1 MKKSIALSIV
11 LLASL
16 GLAGCGGST
25 HHTTG
30 HHPKTHKS
38 SSKISSSSSK
48 SSSSSS
54 SSSLSSQVKQQAT
67 GKQQPANKQAV
78 VRNTQPQ
85 NQPAT
90 ANNLHDFV
98 NRYGMSPAA
107 YKMQHDG
114 MTAQQA
120 LDATPDNLKTTGEL
134 QLQHSMEQ
142 GN

>member
-1 MKKSIALSIV
+1 MKKYITLSIA

-16 GLAGCGGST
+16 GLAGCGSTT
-25 HHTTG
+25 HHTTT

-38 SSKISSSSSK
+38 SSKSSSSK

-54 SSSLSSQVKQQAT
+54 SSASSQDKQQAT

-78 VRNTQPQ
+78 VRNAQPQ
-85 NQPAT
+85 NQPA
-90 ANNLHDFV
+90 AGNLHDFV

-120 LDATPDNLKTTGEL
+120 LDATPDNMKTTGEL

-142 GN
+142 HN

>member
-1 MKKSIALSIV
+1 MKKSITLSIA
-11 LLASL
+11 LLVSL
-16 GLAGCGGST
+16 GLAGCGSTT
-25 HHTTG
+25 HHTTA

-38 SSKISSSSSK
+38 FSKSSSSK

-54 SSSLSSQVKQQAT
+54 SSAPSQSEQQDT

-78 VRNTQPQ
+78 VRNNQPQ
-85 NQPAT
+85 NQPA
-90 ANNLHDFV
+90 AGNLHDFV

-120 LDATPDNLKTTGEL
+120 LDATPDNMKTTGEL

>member
-1 MKKSIALSIV
+1 MKKSITLSIA
-11 LLASL
+11 LLVSL
-16 GLAGCGGST
+16 GLAGCGSTT
-25 HHTTG
+25 HHTTA

-38 SSKISSSSSK
+38 SSKSSSSK

-54 SSSLSSQVKQQAT
+54 SSASNQSKQQDT

-78 VRNTQPQ
+78 VRNNQPQ
-85 NQPAT
+85 NQPA
-90 ANNLHDFV
+90 AGNLHDFV

-120 LDATPDNLKTTGEL
+120 LDATPDNMKTTGEL

-142 GN
+142 HN

>member
-1 MKKSIALSIV
+1 MKKSIALSIA

-16 GLAGCGGST
+16 GLAGCGSTT
-25 HHTTG
+25 HHTTT

-38 SSKISSSSSK
+38 SSKSSSSK

-54 SSSLSSQVKQQAT
+54 SSSAFSQSKQQDT
-67 GKQQPANKQAV
+67 GKQQPANNQAV
-78 VRNTQPQ
+78 VRNNQPQ
-85 NQPAT
+85 NQPVVG
-90 ANNLHDFV
+90 NLHDFV

-120 LDATPDNLKTTGEL
+120 LDATPDNMKTTGEL

-142 GN
+142 HN

>member
-1 MKKSIALSIV
+1 MKKSITLSIA

-16 GLAGCGGST
+16 GLAGCGSTT
-25 HHTTG
+25 HHTAT

-38 SSKISSSSSK
+38 SSKSSSSK
-48 SSSSSS
+48 SSRSSSS
-54 SSSLSSQVKQQAT
+54 SASNQSEQQAT
-67 GKQQPANKQAV
+67 GKQQPTNKQAV
-78 VRNTQPQ
+78 VRNAQPQ

-90 ANNLHDFV
+90 AGNLHDFV

-120 LDATPDNLKTTGEL
+120 LDATPDNMKTTGEL

-142 GN
+142 HN

>member
-1 MKKSIALSIV
+1 MKKSITLSIA
-11 LLASL
+11 LLVSL
-16 GLAGCGGST
+16 GLAGCGSTT
-25 HHTTG
+25 HHTTA

-38 SSKISSSSSK
+38 SSKSSSSK

-54 SSSLSSQVKQQAT
+54 SSASSQSRQQDT

-78 VRNTQPQ
+78 VRNNQPQ
-85 NQPAT
+85 NQPA
-90 ANNLHDFV
+90 AGNLHDFV

-120 LDATPDNLKTTGEL
+120 LDATPDNMKTTGEL

>member
-1 MKKSIALSIV
+1 MKKSITLSIA

-16 GLAGCGGST
+16 GLAGCGNTT
-25 HHTTG
+25 HHTTT

-38 SSKISSSSSK
+38 SSKSSGSK

-54 SSSLSSQVKQQAT
+54 SSASSQDKQQAT
-67 GKQQPANKQAV
+67 KQQTANKQAV
-78 VRNTQPQ
+78 VRNAQPQ
-85 NQPAT
+85 NQPT
-90 ANNLHDFV
+90 AGNLHDFV

-120 LDATPDNLKTTGEL
+120 LDATPDNMKTTGEL

>member
-1 MKKSIALSIV
+1 MKKSITLSIA

-16 GLAGCGGST
+16 GLAGCGSTT
-25 HHTTG
+25 HHTTA

-38 SSKISSSSSK
+38 SSKSSSSK

-54 SSSLSSQVKQQAT
+54 SSASSQSKQQDT

-78 VRNTQPQ
+78 VRNNQPQ
-85 NQPAT
+85 NQPA
-90 ANNLHDFV
+90 AGNLHDFV

-120 LDATPDNLKTTGEL
+120 LDATPDNMKTTGEL

-142 GN
+142 HN

>member
-1 MKKSIALSIV
+1 MKKSITLSIA
-11 LLASL
+11 LLVSL
-16 GLAGCGGST
+16 GLAGCGSTT
-25 HHTTG
+25 HHTTA

-38 SSKISSSSSK
+38 SSKSSSSK

-54 SSSLSSQVKQQAT
+54 SSSASSQSKQQDT

-85 NQPAT
+85 NQSA
-90 ANNLHDFV
+90 AGNLHDFV

-120 LDATPDNLKTTGEL
+120 LDATPDNMKTTGEL

-142 GN
+142 HN

>member
-1 MKKSIALSIV
+1 MKKSITLSIA
-11 LLASL
+11 LLVSL
-16 GLAGCGGST
+16 GLAGCGSTT
-25 HHTTG
+25 HHTTA

-38 SSKISSSSSK
+38 SSKSSSSK

-54 SSSLSSQVKQQAT
+54 SSASSQDKTQDN
-67 GKQQPANKQAV
+67 GKQPAATKQAV
-78 VRNTQPQ
+78 MRNTQPQ

-90 ANNLHDFV
+90 AGNLHDFV

-120 LDATPDNLKTTGEL
+120 LDATPDNMKTTGEL

-142 GN
+142 HN